1 MLQFKTTN
9 IKGKP
14 YVEVVERLK
23 YFRANFADYSLTTEV
38 VQLTPDFCVLNA
50 IITDPMGRIVASGM
64 AQEDRT
70 SSAINKTSYVE
81 NCESSAWGRALGN
94 FGIGLETSI
103 ATAEEMA
110 MAIDKEQLLS
120 DLRVKYGQMLMAK
133 VSDPQERYK
142 LEARKSWD
150 AAKYES
156 GIKYLSTL

>member
-1 MLQFKTTN
+1 
-9 IKGKP
+9 
-14 YVEVVERLK
+14 
-23 YFRANFADYSLTTEV
+23 
-38 VQLTPDFCVLNA
+38 
-50 IITDPMGRIVASGM
+50 M

-110 MAIDKEQLLS
+110 LAIGKEQMLT

-133 VSDPQERYK
+133 ISDPQERFK
-142 LEARKSWD
+142 LEARENWD